1 MLARV
6 AESIYW
12 MSRYV
17 ERAENV
23 ARFIEV
29 NLNLML
35 DLPVGSAQQWQPLVD
50 TTGDAAAFA
59 KRYGRANQSNVIRFL
74 TFDQE
79 NPNSIRSCLRA
90 ARENA
95 RSVREI
101 ISSEMW
107 EQLNEFYLMVNSTAA
122 EAGSQTDPQE
132 LFASV
137 KTARH
142 LFTGVTDATM
152 TRNESWHFC
161 RLGRMLERADKTSRI
176 LDVKYFLL
184 LPTTADVGTT
194 SEDIQWAAVLRSAS
208 AFEMYRKRHGRI
220 APDRVVEFLLLEKEF
235 PRAIHYCLARAREY
249 VHSISGTPTG
259 VFRYP
264 VERLLAE
271 LCSEL
276 AYARVER
283 IIAAGLHEYL
293 DGLQT
298 RMNQVGTGI
307 SETFFA
313 ARGTPPVRKAKARRA
328 VVQSVV

>member
-1 MLARV
+1 VLARV
-6 AESIYW
+6 ADSIYW

-23 ARFIEV
+23 ARFIDV

-35 DLPVGSAQQWQPLVD
+35 DLPAGSAQQWQPLVD
-50 TTGDAAAFA
+50 TTGDAEEFA
-59 KRYGRANQSNVIRFL
+59 KRYGVANQSNVIQFL
-74 TFDQE
+74 TFDHE
-79 NPNSIRSCLRA
+79 NVNSILSCLRA

-107 EQLNEFYLMVNSTAA
+107 EQLNTFYLMVKSAA
-122 EAGSQTDPQE
+122 ADAGSHTDPQD

-137 KTARH
+137 KMARH

-152 TRNESWHFC
+152 THNESWHFC

-184 LPTTADVGTT
+184 LPTAADVGTT
-194 SEDIQWAAVLRSAS
+194 SDDIQWAAVLRSAS

-220 APDRVVEFLLLEKEF
+220 VPDCIVEFLLVETDF
-235 PRAIHYCLARAREY
+235 PRAIQYCLVRARDC
-249 VHSISGTPTG
+249 VHAISGTPAG
-259 VFRYP
+259 IFRYP
-264 VERLLAE
+264 VERLLGE

-276 AYARVER
+276 TYARVEN

-293 DGLQT
+293 GDLQT
-298 RMNQVGTGI
+298 RMNQVGDGI
-307 SETFFA
+307 AETFFA
-313 ARGTPPVRKAKARRA
+313 ARGRPPVRKGEK
-328 VVQSVV
+328 VPHTW